1 METRRVLGELD
12 KGNIVIV
19 AGFQGMTTDMETTT
33 LGRGG
38 SDTTAVAL
46 AAALKAERCEIY
58 TDVPGVFTADPRVV
72 PNARKLVDLSFE
84 EMLELASYG
93 AGVLHP
99 RSVELGAFYGI
110 PILVAS
116 SFSSEPGTL
125 IHGGEPMESRNR
137 LSGIAHDLDTAKI
150 TVMGIPDR
158 PGIAASLFEPLA
170 RAGISVD
177 TIVQNAGVDNITDLT
192 FTVSRRDLAASQEI
206 VRPVAE
212 NLGGQGIV
220 ANAELGK
227 VSIVGNGMQDA
238 PGYAARMFTALHRA
252 GINIQ
257 MITTSEIRITCI
269 VDRANVTKAVPSPL
283 RGLLRGRG
291 GAIAFPESGPL
302 LSVIVPAF
310 NEEARIGDS
319 LSKITAWLARQTYS
333 WEVIVVDDGSSD
345 STALLV
351 TDASLPNPGCSPDIS
366 ASSRQGPRGAC
377 GDTGRRGRI
386 SLPVRRRPIHAHRTA
401 VTLPPPRIR
410 RPRHSHRLPVGPRGP
425 QARRATLAQAHGQSL
440 QSSRQ
445 AGRHRFH

>member
-1 METRRVLGELD
+1 MALLVQKYGGTSVADSTRIVNVAKRIAAAAQAGNQIVSVVSAMGNTTDRLIELAHEIAAEPSPRELDFLLSTGEIVSCTLVAMALRELGAKAISLSGAQAGIQTDASHSRARIEQVETRRVLGELE

-46 AAALKAERCEIY
+46 AAALGAERCEIY

-116 SFSSEPGTL
+116 SFSSEQGTL

-137 LSGIAHDLDTAKI
+137 LSGIAHDLDIAKI

-177 TIVQNAGVDNITDLT
+177 TIVQNAGADNITDLT

-212 NLGGQGIV
+212 SLGGQGIV

-227 VSIVGNGMQDA
+227 VSIIGNGMQDA
-238 PGYAARMFTALHRA
+238 PGYAARMFTALYRA

-269 VDRANVTKAVPSPL
+269 VERADTTKAVQVL
-283 RGLLRGRG
+283 YDAFYVE
-291 GAIAFPESGPL
+291 GAEL
-302 LSVIVPAF
+302 
-310 NEEARIGDS
+310 
-319 LSKITAWLARQTYS
+319 
-333 WEVIVVDDGSSD
+333 
-345 STALLV
+345 
-351 TDASLPNPGCSPDIS
+351 
-366 ASSRQGPRGAC
+366 
-377 GDTGRRGRI
+377 
-386 SLPVRRRPIHAHRTA
+386 
-401 VTLPPPRIR
+401 
-410 RPRHSHRLPVGPRGP
+410 
-425 QARRATLAQAHGQSL
+425 
-440 QSSRQ
+440 
-445 AGRHRFH
+445 

>member
-1 METRRVLGELD
+1 MALLVQKYGGTSVADSTRIVNVAKRIAAAADAGNQVVSVVSAMGNTTDRLIELAHEIAPEPSPRELDFLLSTGEIVSCTLLAMALRELGAKAISLSGAQAGIQTDASHSRARIEQVETRRVLGELE

-19 AGFQGMTTDMETTT
+19 AGFQGMTTEMETTT

-116 SFSSEPGTL
+116 SFSSEQGTL

-227 VSIVGNGMQDA
+227 VSIIGNGMQDA

-269 VDRANVTKAVPSPL
+269 VDRANVTKAVQVL
-283 RGLLRGRG
+283 YDAFYVE
-291 GAIAFPESGPL
+291 GAEL
-302 LSVIVPAF
+302 
-310 NEEARIGDS
+310 
-319 LSKITAWLARQTYS
+319 
-333 WEVIVVDDGSSD
+333 
-345 STALLV
+345 
-351 TDASLPNPGCSPDIS
+351 
-366 ASSRQGPRGAC
+366 
-377 GDTGRRGRI
+377 
-386 SLPVRRRPIHAHRTA
+386 
-401 VTLPPPRIR
+401 
-410 RPRHSHRLPVGPRGP
+410 
-425 QARRATLAQAHGQSL
+425 
-440 QSSRQ
+440 
-445 AGRHRFH
+445 

>member
-1 METRRVLGELD
+1 MALLVQKYGGSSVADSTRIVNVAKRIVAAAEAGNQVVSVVSAMGNTTDRLIELAHEITAEPSPRELDFLLSTGEIVSCTLVAMALRELGAKAISLSGAQAGIQTDASHSRARIEQVETRRVLGELE

-46 AAALKAERCEIY
+46 AAALGAERCEIY
-58 TDVPGVFTADPRVV
+58 TDVSGVFTADPRVV

-116 SFSSEPGTL
+116 SFSSEQGTL

-177 TIVQNAGVDNITDLT
+177 TIVQNAGADNITDLT

-206 VRPVAE
+206 IRPVAE
-212 NLGGQGIV
+212 SLGGQGIV

-227 VSIVGNGMQDA
+227 VSIIGNGMQDA
-238 PGYAARMFTALHRA
+238 PGYAARMFTALYRA

-269 VDRANVTKAVPSPL
+269 VERADVTKAVQVL
-283 RGLLRGRG
+283 YDAFYVE
-291 GAIAFPESGPL
+291 GAEL
-302 LSVIVPAF
+302 
-310 NEEARIGDS
+310 
-319 LSKITAWLARQTYS
+319 
-333 WEVIVVDDGSSD
+333 
-345 STALLV
+345 
-351 TDASLPNPGCSPDIS
+351 
-366 ASSRQGPRGAC
+366 
-377 GDTGRRGRI
+377 
-386 SLPVRRRPIHAHRTA
+386 
-401 VTLPPPRIR
+401 
-410 RPRHSHRLPVGPRGP
+410 
-425 QARRATLAQAHGQSL
+425 
-440 QSSRQ
+440 
-445 AGRHRFH
+445 

>member
-1 METRRVLGELD
+1 MALLVQKYGGTSVADSTRIINVAKRIAAAADAGNQVVSVVSAMGNTTDRLIELAHEITAEPSPRELDFLLSTGEIVSCTLLAMALRELGAKAISLSGAQAGIQTDASHSRARIEQVETRRVLGELE

-72 PNARKLVDLSFE
+72 PNARKLLDLSFE

-116 SFSSEPGTL
+116 SFSSEQGTL

-177 TIVQNAGVDNITDLT
+177 TIVQNAGADNITDLT

-269 VDRANVTKAVPSPL
+269 VDRANVTKAVQVL
-283 RGLLRGRG
+283 YDAFYVE
-291 GAIAFPESGPL
+291 GAEL
-302 LSVIVPAF
+302 
-310 NEEARIGDS
+310 
-319 LSKITAWLARQTYS
+319 
-333 WEVIVVDDGSSD
+333 
-345 STALLV
+345 
-351 TDASLPNPGCSPDIS
+351 
-366 ASSRQGPRGAC
+366 
-377 GDTGRRGRI
+377 
-386 SLPVRRRPIHAHRTA
+386 
-401 VTLPPPRIR
+401 
-410 RPRHSHRLPVGPRGP
+410 
-425 QARRATLAQAHGQSL
+425 
-440 QSSRQ
+440 
-445 AGRHRFH
+445 

>member
-1 METRRVLGELD
+1 MALLVQKYGGSSVADSGHIINVAKRIASAAVDGNQVVAVVSAMGKTTDRLIGLANEVSSDPSPRELDFLLSTGEIVSCTLLAMALRELGTRAISLSGAQAGIHTDASHSRARIEQVETGRVLGELG
-12 KGNIVIV
+12 KGNVVIV

-46 AAALKAERCEIY
+46 AAALNAQRCEIY
-58 TDVPGVFTADPRVV
+58 TDVSGVFTADPRVV
-72 PNARKLVDLSFE
+72 PNAKKLMDLSFE

-116 SFSSEPGTL
+116 SFTREQGTL
-125 IHGGEPMESRNR
+125 IHGGEPMEARNR

-177 TIVQNAGVDNITDLT
+177 TIVQNASEDNITDLT
-192 FTVSRRDLAASQEI
+192 FTVARRDLAESKEI
-206 VRPVAE
+206 VEPVVE
-212 NLGGQGIV
+212 QLGGRGIV
-220 ANAELGK
+220 ANDELGK

-238 PGYAARMFTALHRA
+238 PGYASRMFTTLYRA

-269 VDRANVTKAVPSPL
+269 VKRADITRAVQVL
-283 RGLLRGRG
+283 YDAFYVE
-291 GAIAFPESGPL
+291 GAEL
-302 LSVIVPAF
+302 
-310 NEEARIGDS
+310 
-319 LSKITAWLARQTYS
+319 
-333 WEVIVVDDGSSD
+333 
-345 STALLV
+345 
-351 TDASLPNPGCSPDIS
+351 
-366 ASSRQGPRGAC
+366 
-377 GDTGRRGRI
+377 
-386 SLPVRRRPIHAHRTA
+386 
-401 VTLPPPRIR
+401 
-410 RPRHSHRLPVGPRGP
+410 
-425 QARRATLAQAHGQSL
+425 
-440 QSSRQ
+440 
-445 AGRHRFH
+445 

>member
-1 METRRVLGELD
+1 MALLVQKYGGTSVADSTRIVNVAKRIAAAAQAGNQVVSVVSAMGNTTDRLIELAHEITAEPSPRELDFLLSTGEIVSCTLLAMALRELGAKAISLSGAQAGIQTDASHSRARIEQVETRRVLGELE

-46 AAALKAERCEIY
+46 AAALGAERCEIY
-58 TDVPGVFTADPRVV
+58 TDVSGVFTADPRVV

-116 SFSSEPGTL
+116 SFSSEQGTL

-177 TIVQNAGVDNITDLT
+177 TIVQNAGADNITDLT

-206 VRPVAE
+206 IRPVAE
-212 NLGGQGIV
+212 SLGGQGIV

-227 VSIVGNGMQDA
+227 VSIIGNGMQDA
-238 PGYAARMFTALHRA
+238 PGYAARMFTALYRA

-269 VDRANVTKAVPSPL
+269 VERADVTKAVQVL
-283 RGLLRGRG
+283 YDAFYVE
-291 GAIAFPESGPL
+291 GAEL
-302 LSVIVPAF
+302 
-310 NEEARIGDS
+310 
-319 LSKITAWLARQTYS
+319 
-333 WEVIVVDDGSSD
+333 
-345 STALLV
+345 
-351 TDASLPNPGCSPDIS
+351 
-366 ASSRQGPRGAC
+366 
-377 GDTGRRGRI
+377 
-386 SLPVRRRPIHAHRTA
+386 
-401 VTLPPPRIR
+401 
-410 RPRHSHRLPVGPRGP
+410 
-425 QARRATLAQAHGQSL
+425 
-440 QSSRQ
+440 
-445 AGRHRFH
+445 

>member
-1 METRRVLGELD
+1 MALLVQKYGGTSVADSTRIINVAKRIAAASEAGNQVVSVVSAMGNTTDRLIELAHEITPEPSPRELDFLLSTGEIVSCTLLAMALRELGAKAISLSGAQAGIQTDASHSRARIEQVETRRVLGELE

-116 SFSSEPGTL
+116 SFSSEQGTL

-269 VDRANVTKAVPSPL
+269 VDRANVTKAVQVL
-283 RGLLRGRG
+283 YDAFYVE
-291 GAIAFPESGPL
+291 GAEL
-302 LSVIVPAF
+302 
-310 NEEARIGDS
+310 
-319 LSKITAWLARQTYS
+319 
-333 WEVIVVDDGSSD
+333 
-345 STALLV
+345 
-351 TDASLPNPGCSPDIS
+351 
-366 ASSRQGPRGAC
+366 
-377 GDTGRRGRI
+377 
-386 SLPVRRRPIHAHRTA
+386 
-401 VTLPPPRIR
+401 
-410 RPRHSHRLPVGPRGP
+410 
-425 QARRATLAQAHGQSL
+425 
-440 QSSRQ
+440 
-445 AGRHRFH
+445 

>member
-1 METRRVLGELD
+1 MALLVQKYGGTSVADSTRIINVAKRIAAAADAGKQVVSVVSAMGNTTDRLIELAHEIAPEPSPRELDFLLSTGEIVSCTLLAMALRELGAKAISLSGAQAGIQTDASHSRARIEQVETRRVLGELE

-72 PNARKLVDLSFE
+72 PSAHKLVDLSFE

-116 SFSSEPGTL
+116 SFSSEQGTL

-269 VDRANVTKAVPSPL
+269 VDRANVTKAVQVL
-283 RGLLRGRG
+283 YDAFYVE
-291 GAIAFPESGPL
+291 GAEL
-302 LSVIVPAF
+302 
-310 NEEARIGDS
+310 
-319 LSKITAWLARQTYS
+319 
-333 WEVIVVDDGSSD
+333 
-345 STALLV
+345 
-351 TDASLPNPGCSPDIS
+351 
-366 ASSRQGPRGAC
+366 
-377 GDTGRRGRI
+377 
-386 SLPVRRRPIHAHRTA
+386 
-401 VTLPPPRIR
+401 
-410 RPRHSHRLPVGPRGP
+410 
-425 QARRATLAQAHGQSL
+425 
-440 QSSRQ
+440 
-445 AGRHRFH
+445 

>member
-1 METRRVLGELD
+1 MGNTTDRLIELAHEITPEPSPRELDFLLSTGEIVSCTLLAMALRELGAKAISLSGAQAGIQTDASHSRARIEQVETRRVLGELE

-116 SFSSEPGTL
+116 SFSSEQGTL

-177 TIVQNAGVDNITDLT
+177 TIVQNAGADNITDLT

-212 NLGGQGIV
+212 SLGGQGIV
-220 ANAELGK
+220 ANSELGK
-227 VSIVGNGMQDA
+227 VSIIGNGMQDA
-238 PGYAARMFTALHRA
+238 PGYAARMFTALYRA

-269 VDRANVTKAVPSPL
+269 VERADVTKAVQVL
-283 RGLLRGRG
+283 YDAFYVE
-291 GAIAFPESGPL
+291 GAEL
-302 LSVIVPAF
+302 
-310 NEEARIGDS
+310 
-319 LSKITAWLARQTYS
+319 
-333 WEVIVVDDGSSD
+333 
-345 STALLV
+345 
-351 TDASLPNPGCSPDIS
+351 
-366 ASSRQGPRGAC
+366 
-377 GDTGRRGRI
+377 
-386 SLPVRRRPIHAHRTA
+386 
-401 VTLPPPRIR
+401 
-410 RPRHSHRLPVGPRGP
+410 
-425 QARRATLAQAHGQSL
+425 
-440 QSSRQ
+440 
-445 AGRHRFH
+445 

>member
-1 METRRVLGELD
+1 MTLLVQKYGGTSVADSTRIINVAKRIAAAAEAGNQVVSVVSAMGNTTDRLIELAHEITPEPSPRELDFLLSTGEIVSCTLLAMALRELGAKAISLSGAQAGIQTDASHSRARIEQVETRRVLGELE

-19 AGFQGMTTDMETTT
+19 AGFQGMTTEMETTT

-116 SFSSEPGTL
+116 SFSSEQGTL

-150 TVMGIPDR
+150 TVIGIPDR

-269 VDRANVTKAVPSPL
+269 VDRANVTKAVQVL
-283 RGLLRGRG
+283 YDAFYVE
-291 GAIAFPESGPL
+291 GAEL
-302 LSVIVPAF
+302 
-310 NEEARIGDS
+310 
-319 LSKITAWLARQTYS
+319 
-333 WEVIVVDDGSSD
+333 
-345 STALLV
+345 
-351 TDASLPNPGCSPDIS
+351 
-366 ASSRQGPRGAC
+366 
-377 GDTGRRGRI
+377 
-386 SLPVRRRPIHAHRTA
+386 
-401 VTLPPPRIR
+401 
-410 RPRHSHRLPVGPRGP
+410 
-425 QARRATLAQAHGQSL
+425 
-440 QSSRQ
+440 
-445 AGRHRFH
+445 

>member
-1 METRRVLGELD
+1 MALLVQKYGGSSVADSTRIVNVAKRIVAAAEAGNQVVSVVSAMGNTTDRLIELAHEITAEPSPRELDFLLSTGEIVSCTLVAMALRELGAKAISLSGAQAGIQTDASHSRARIEQVETRRVLGELE

-46 AAALKAERCEIY
+46 AAALGAERCEIY
-58 TDVPGVFTADPRVV
+58 TDVSGVFTADPRVV

-116 SFSSEPGTL
+116 SFSSEQGTL

-177 TIVQNAGVDNITDLT
+177 TIVQNAGADNITDLT

-212 NLGGQGIV
+212 SLGGQGIV

-227 VSIVGNGMQDA
+227 VSIIGNGMQDA
-238 PGYAARMFTALHRA
+238 PGYAARMFTALYRA

-269 VDRANVTKAVPSPL
+269 VERADTTKAVQVL
-283 RGLLRGRG
+283 YDAFYVE
-291 GAIAFPESGPL
+291 GAEL
-302 LSVIVPAF
+302 
-310 NEEARIGDS
+310 
-319 LSKITAWLARQTYS
+319 
-333 WEVIVVDDGSSD
+333 
-345 STALLV
+345 
-351 TDASLPNPGCSPDIS
+351 
-366 ASSRQGPRGAC
+366 
-377 GDTGRRGRI
+377 
-386 SLPVRRRPIHAHRTA
+386 
-401 VTLPPPRIR
+401 
-410 RPRHSHRLPVGPRGP
+410 
-425 QARRATLAQAHGQSL
+425 
-440 QSSRQ
+440 
-445 AGRHRFH
+445 

>member
-1 METRRVLGELD
+1 MALLVQKYGGTSVADSTRIVNVAKRIAAAAEAGNQIVSVVSAMGNTTDRLIELAHEIAAEPSPRELDFLLSTGEIVSCTLVAMALRELGAKAISLSGAQAGIQTDASHSRARIEQVETRRVLGELE

-46 AAALKAERCEIY
+46 AAALGAERCEIY
-58 TDVPGVFTADPRVV
+58 TDVSGVFTADPRVV

-116 SFSSEPGTL
+116 SFSSEQGTL

-177 TIVQNAGVDNITDLT
+177 TIVQNAGADNITDLT

-212 NLGGQGIV
+212 SLGGQGIV

-227 VSIVGNGMQDA
+227 VSIIGNGMQDA
-238 PGYAARMFTALHRA
+238 PGYAARMFTALYRA

-269 VDRANVTKAVPSPL
+269 VERADTTKAVQVL
-283 RGLLRGRG
+283 YDAFYVE
-291 GAIAFPESGPL
+291 GAEL
-302 LSVIVPAF
+302 
-310 NEEARIGDS
+310 
-319 LSKITAWLARQTYS
+319 
-333 WEVIVVDDGSSD
+333 
-345 STALLV
+345 
-351 TDASLPNPGCSPDIS
+351 
-366 ASSRQGPRGAC
+366 
-377 GDTGRRGRI
+377 
-386 SLPVRRRPIHAHRTA
+386 
-401 VTLPPPRIR
+401 
-410 RPRHSHRLPVGPRGP
+410 
-425 QARRATLAQAHGQSL
+425 
-440 QSSRQ
+440 
-445 AGRHRFH
+445 

>member
-1 METRRVLGELD
+1 MALLIQKYGGTSVADSTRIVNVAKRIAAAAEAGNQVVSVVSAMGNTTDRLIELAHEITAEPSPRELDFLLSTGEIVSCTLLAMALRELGAKAISLSGAQAGIQTDASHSRARIEQVETRRVLGELE

-116 SFSSEPGTL
+116 SFSSEQGTL

-177 TIVQNAGVDNITDLT
+177 TIVQNAGADNITDLT

-212 NLGGQGIV
+212 SLGGQGIV

-227 VSIVGNGMQDA
+227 VSIIGNGMQDA
-238 PGYAARMFTALHRA
+238 PGYAARMFTALYRA

-269 VDRANVTKAVPSPL
+269 VERADTTKAVQVL
-283 RGLLRGRG
+283 YDAFYVE
-291 GAIAFPESGPL
+291 GAEL
-302 LSVIVPAF
+302 
-310 NEEARIGDS
+310 
-319 LSKITAWLARQTYS
+319 
-333 WEVIVVDDGSSD
+333 
-345 STALLV
+345 
-351 TDASLPNPGCSPDIS
+351 
-366 ASSRQGPRGAC
+366 
-377 GDTGRRGRI
+377 
-386 SLPVRRRPIHAHRTA
+386 
-401 VTLPPPRIR
+401 
-410 RPRHSHRLPVGPRGP
+410 
-425 QARRATLAQAHGQSL
+425 
-440 QSSRQ
+440 
-445 AGRHRFH
+445 

>member
-1 METRRVLGELD
+1 MALLVQKYGGTSVADSTRIINVAKRIAAAADAGNQVVSVVSAMGNTTDRLIELAHEIAPEPSPRELDFLLSTGEIVSCTLLAMALRELGAKAISLSGAQAGIQTDASHSRARIEQVETRRVLGELE

-116 SFSSEPGTL
+116 SFSSEQGTL

-269 VDRANVTKAVPSPL
+269 VDRANVTKAVQVL
-283 RGLLRGRG
+283 YDAFYVE
-291 GAIAFPESGPL
+291 GAEL
-302 LSVIVPAF
+302 
-310 NEEARIGDS
+310 
-319 LSKITAWLARQTYS
+319 
-333 WEVIVVDDGSSD
+333 
-345 STALLV
+345 
-351 TDASLPNPGCSPDIS
+351 
-366 ASSRQGPRGAC
+366 
-377 GDTGRRGRI
+377 
-386 SLPVRRRPIHAHRTA
+386 
-401 VTLPPPRIR
+401 
-410 RPRHSHRLPVGPRGP
+410 
-425 QARRATLAQAHGQSL
+425 
-440 QSSRQ
+440 
-445 AGRHRFH
+445 

>member
-1 METRRVLGELD
+1 MALLVQKYGGTSVADSTRIVNVAKRIAAAAEAGNQVVSVVSAMGNTTDRLIELAHEITAEPSPRELDFLLSTGEIVSCTLLAMALRELGAKAISLSGAQAGIQTDASHSRARIEQVETRRVLGELE

-116 SFSSEPGTL
+116 SFSSEQGTL

-177 TIVQNAGVDNITDLT
+177 TIVQNAGADNITDLT

-212 NLGGQGIV
+212 SLGGQGIV
-220 ANAELGK
+220 ANSELGK
-227 VSIVGNGMQDA
+227 VSIIGNGMQDA
-238 PGYAARMFTALHRA
+238 PGYAARMFTALYRA

-269 VDRANVTKAVPSPL
+269 VERADVTKAVQVL
-283 RGLLRGRG
+283 YDAFYVE
-291 GAIAFPESGPL
+291 GAEL
-302 LSVIVPAF
+302 
-310 NEEARIGDS
+310 
-319 LSKITAWLARQTYS
+319 
-333 WEVIVVDDGSSD
+333 
-345 STALLV
+345 
-351 TDASLPNPGCSPDIS
+351 
-366 ASSRQGPRGAC
+366 
-377 GDTGRRGRI
+377 
-386 SLPVRRRPIHAHRTA
+386 
-401 VTLPPPRIR
+401 
-410 RPRHSHRLPVGPRGP
+410 
-425 QARRATLAQAHGQSL
+425 
-440 QSSRQ
+440 
-445 AGRHRFH
+445 

>member
-1 METRRVLGELD
+1 MALLVQKYGGTSVADSTRIINVAKRIAAAADAGNQVVSVVSAMGNTTDRLIELAHEIAPEPSPRELDFLLSTGEIVSCTLLAMALRELGAKAISLSGAQAGIQTDASHSRARIEQVETRRVLGELE

-116 SFSSEPGTL
+116 SFSSEQGTL

-212 NLGGQGIV
+212 NSG
-220 ANAELGK
+220 
-227 VSIVGNGMQDA
+227 
-238 PGYAARMFTALHRA
+238 
-252 GINIQ
+252 
-257 MITTSEIRITCI
+257 
-269 VDRANVTKAVPSPL
+269 DRASSPTL
-283 RGLLRGRG
+283 
-291 GAIAFPESGPL
+291 
-302 LSVIVPAF
+302 
-310 NEEARIGDS
+310 NWAR
-319 LSKITAWLARQTYS
+319 
-333 WEVIVVDDGSSD
+333 
-345 STALLV
+345 
-351 TDASLPNPGCSPDIS
+351 
-366 ASSRQGPRGAC
+366 
-377 GDTGRRGRI
+377 
-386 SLPVRRRPIHAHRTA
+386 
-401 VTLPPPRIR
+401 
-410 RPRHSHRLPVGPRGP
+410 
-425 QARRATLAQAHGQSL
+425 
-440 QSSRQ
+440 
-445 AGRHRFH
+445 